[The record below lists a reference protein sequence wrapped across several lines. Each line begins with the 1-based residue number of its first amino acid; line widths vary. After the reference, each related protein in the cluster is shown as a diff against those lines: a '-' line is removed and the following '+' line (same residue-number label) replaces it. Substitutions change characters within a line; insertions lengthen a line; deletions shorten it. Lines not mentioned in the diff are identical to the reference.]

1 MGKKNLKKYKKYK
14 KKKNL
19 DEEEYDEKIE
29 SKNNKKWYG
38 SIFKDIPTLLQKLS
52 NSSFDELNHIT
63 SILSS
68 FEFSNIKEPSISNI
82 FISPQIISAIAN
94 LLNNDNYQI
103 KYNAISSLTNILICY
118 SDTDVDKILI
128 LNTDFCKYSMEI
140 IKDFTKVDKKT
151 KEYIKRTRTLK
162 NLLDLCM
169 LIIDMTDSDNLINN
183 NFISIIF
190 QFLFLVINN
199 NDLISEDLFE
209 HINQFLGSVFS
220 TIVIQI
226 EKMENKE
233 YSNILKT
240 YIEKMNNLFN
250 DKETSCS
257 NKANIGFIL
266 FYINLINYDYLKQN
280 NINLLPGLI
289 EYAFNE
295 LTKDNIINNLNIFS
309 ELIQSIEK
317 EKNLNDIEMK
327 KNEQTND
334 DIKAK
339 GKISSE
345 EINSLLN
352 NLKIFQEIITTV
364 EEPQSNSN
372 PKNENE
378 NNINMDEYEEID
390 EDNLDS
396 NMKNSDLFDDIIAKV
411 LNEILSVNNY
421 EPLKKMISQKIMN
434 NLSLLCNVQNKL
446 EDYYIN
452 DNDKILQ
459 MKEALGEIEYMS
471 LSAINNIIIKYNKF
485 LNAEYINSLYAFL
498 GQKMNQ
504 LLSNVRDNEYFLSLV
519 ILTLRTL
526 LDKYNGNFKN
536 FGENDYIYLLNIIQK
551 VNDNFIKCNVID
563 IISLCA
569 CVDNNF
575 KIGDELKKLLF
586 SENDIE
592 VLSHVINAFMDV
604 FKNDDLESNQY
615 LKNIGVMDLFSKA
628 VPEFKNKFKN
638 AKKEGK
644 LEQESIDY
652 CKDTFLNMKRFIKY
666 KDDNFKQLKILI

>member
-68 FEFSNIKEPSISNI
+68 FEFTNIKEPSISNI

-118 SDTDVDKILI
+118 ADTDVDKILI

-295 LTKDNIINNLNIFS
+295 LTKDNIINNINIFS

-339 GKISSE
+339 GKIASE

-471 LSAINNIIIKYNKF
+471 LSVINNIIIKYNKF
-485 LNAEYINSLYAFL
+485 LNVEYINSLYAFL

-504 LLSNVRDNEYFLSLV
+504 LLSNVRDSEYFLSLV

-536 FGENDYIYLLNIIQK
+536 FGENDYINLFNIIQK

-666 KDDNFKQLKILI
+666 KDDNFKQLKI

>member
-68 FEFSNIKEPSISNI
+68 FEFTNIKEPSISNI

-118 SDTDVDKILI
+118 ADTDVDKILI

-209 HINQFLGSVFS
+209 HINQFLGCVFS
-220 TIVIQI
+220 TIVLQM

-233 YSNILKT
+233 YINILKT

-339 GKISSE
+339 GKIASE

-471 LSAINNIIIKYNKF
+471 LSVINNIIIKYNKF

-504 LLSNVRDNEYFLSLV
+504 LLSNVRDSEYFLSLV

-536 FGENDYIYLLNIIQK
+536 FGENDYINLFNIIQK

-575 KIGDELKKLLF
+575 KIGDDLKKLLF

-666 KDDNFKQLKILI
+666 KDDNFKQLRI

>member
-233 YSNILKT
+233 YINILKT

-339 GKISSE
+339 GKIASE

-504 LLSNVRDNEYFLSLV
+504 LLSNVRDSEYFLSLV

-536 FGENDYIYLLNIIQK
+536 FGENDYINLLNIIQK

-666 KDDNFKQLKILI
+666 KDDNFKQLKI

>member
-68 FEFSNIKEPSISNI
+68 FEFTNIKEPSISNI

-118 SDTDVDKILI
+118 ADTDVDKILI

-233 YSNILKT
+233 CSNILKT

-317 EKNLNDIEMK
+317 EKNLNDIEIK

-339 GKISSE
+339 GKIASE

-471 LSAINNIIIKYNKF
+471 LSVINNIIIKYNKF

-536 FGENDYIYLLNIIQK
+536 FGENDYINLFNIIQK

-666 KDDNFKQLKILI
+666 KDDNFKQLKI

>member
-233 YSNILKT
+233 YINILKT

-339 GKISSE
+339 GKIASE

-504 LLSNVRDNEYFLSLV
+504 LLSNVRDSEYFLSLV

-536 FGENDYIYLLNIIQK
+536 FGENDYINLLNIIQK

-615 LKNIGVMDLFSKA
+615 LKNIGVIDLFSKA

-666 KDDNFKQLKILI
+666 KDDNFKQLKI

>member
-118 SDTDVDKILI
+118 ADTDVDKILI

-140 IKDFTKVDKKT
+140 ITDFKKVDKKT
-151 KEYIKRTRTLK
+151 KEYIKQIRTLK

-190 QFLFLVINN
+190 EFLFLIINN

-250 DKETSCS
+250 DKETSCL
-257 NKANIGFIL
+257 NKANISFIL

-327 KNEQTND
+327 KNEQSND

-339 GKISSE
+339 GKIASE

-364 EEPQSNSN
+364 EEPISNSN

-471 LSAINNIIIKYNKF
+471 LSVINNIIIKYNKF

-498 GQKMNQ
+498 GQKINQ

-536 FGENDYIYLLNIIQK
+536 FGENDYINLLNIIQK

-666 KDDNFKQLKILI
+666 KDDNFKQLKI

>member
-38 SIFKDIPTLLQKLS
+38 SIFKDIPALLQKLS

-68 FEFSNIKEPSISNI
+68 FEFTNIKEPSISNI

-118 SDTDVDKILI
+118 ADTDVDKILI

-257 NKANIGFIL
+257 NRANISFIL

-334 DIKAK
+334 DIKTK
-339 GKISSE
+339 GKIASE

-471 LSAINNIIIKYNKF
+471 LSVINNIIIKYNKF

-536 FGENDYIYLLNIIQK
+536 FGENDYINLFNIIQK

-575 KIGDELKKLLF
+575 KIGDDLKKLLF

-666 KDDNFKQLKILI
+666 KDDNFKQLKI

>member
-68 FEFSNIKEPSISNI
+68 FEFSNIKEPSISSI

-118 SDTDVDKILI
+118 ADTDVDKILI

-183 NFISIIF
+183 DFISIIF
-190 QFLFLVINN
+190 EFLFLIINN

-233 YSNILKT
+233 YINILKI

-339 GKISSE
+339 GKIASE

-452 DNDKILQ
+452 DNDNILQ
-459 MKEALGEIEYMS
+459 MKEASGEIEYMS

-504 LLSNVRDNEYFLSLV
+504 LLSNVRDSEYFLSLV

-536 FGENDYIYLLNIIQK
+536 FGENDYINLFNIIQK

-575 KIGDELKKLLF
+575 KIGDDLKKLLF

-615 LKNIGVMDLFSKA
+615 LKNIAVMDLFSKA

-666 KDDNFKQLKILI
+666 KDDNFKQLKI

>member
-140 IKDFTKVDKKT
+140 ITDFKKVDKKT
-151 KEYIKRTRTLK
+151 KEYIKQIRTLK

-190 QFLFLVINN
+190 EFLFLIINN

-233 YSNILKT
+233 YINILKT

-327 KNEQTND
+327 KYEQTND

-339 GKISSE
+339 GKIASE

-471 LSAINNIIIKYNKF
+471 LSVINNIIIKYNKF

-536 FGENDYIYLLNIIQK
+536 FGENDYINLFNIIQK

-575 KIGDELKKLLF
+575 KIGDDLKKLLF

-615 LKNIGVMDLFSKA
+615 LKNIAVMDLFSKA

-666 KDDNFKQLKILI
+666 KDDNFKQLKI

>member
-1 MGKKNLKKYKKYK
+1 MGKKNLNKYKKYK

-19 DEEEYDEKIE
+19 DQEEYEEKIKSNTE
-29 SKNNKKWYG
+29 KKWQG
-38 SIFKDIPTLLQKLS
+38 AIFKDIPTLLQKLT
-52 NSSFDELNHIT
+52 NSDFDELNHIT

-68 FEFSNIKEPSISNI
+68 FEFSNIKDPSISNI
-82 FISPQIISAIAN
+82 FISPQIISSLAN
-94 LLNNDNYQI
+94 LLNNEYYQI
-103 KYNAISSLTNILICY
+103 KYNAICSLTNILISY

-140 IKDFTKVDKKT
+140 IKEFTKVDKGS
-151 KEYIKRTRTLK
+151 KEYIKRIRTLN

-169 LIIDMTDSDNLINN
+169 LIIDMTDSDNLMNN
-183 NFISIIF
+183 NFINIIF
-190 QFLFLVINN
+190 QFLYLIINN
-199 NDLISEDLFE
+199 NDLINEDLLE
-209 HINQFLGSVFS
+209 HINQFLESVFS

-226 EKMENKE
+226 DKIENKE
-233 YSNILKT
+233 YSDIFKL

-250 DKETSCS
+250 NKETSNS
-257 NKANIGFIL
+257 IKANAGFLL

-289 EYAFNE
+289 EYSFNE

-317 EKNLNDIEMK
+317 EKNLNDIESK
-327 KNEQTND
+327 QNEQTND
-334 DIKAK
+334 DVKIK
-339 GKISSE
+339 GKLALD

-352 NLKIFQEIITTV
+352 NLKIFQEIITTID
-364 EEPQSNSN
+364 EPISN
-372 PKNENE
+372 PNSKKDNE

-390 EDNLDS
+390 DDNFDS
-396 NMKNSDLFDDIIAKV
+396 EMKNNDLFDDIITKV

-446 EDYYIN
+446 QDYYIN
-452 DNDKILQ
+452 DNDTILQ
-459 MKEALGEIEYMS
+459 MNESLGEIEYMS
-471 LSAINNIIIKYNKF
+471 LSIINNIIIKHHTL
-485 LNAEYINSLYAFL
+485 LNVEYINSLYAFL
-498 GQKMNQ
+498 GQKINQ
-504 LLSNVRDNEYFLSLV
+504 LIKNVKDNEYFLSLV

-536 FGENDYIYLLNIIQK
+536 FGKNDYLNLFNIIEK

-575 KIGDELKKLLF
+575 RIGEDLKKLLF

-615 LKNIGVMDLFSKA
+615 LKQIGVMELFSKA
-628 VPEFKNKFKN
+628 VPEFKNKFKK

-666 KDDNFKQLKILI
+666 KQDNFKQLKI

>member
-68 FEFSNIKEPSISNI
+68 FEFSNIKEPSISSI

-118 SDTDVDKILI
+118 ADTDVDKILI

-250 DKETSCS
+250 DKETSCL
-257 NKANIGFIL
+257 NKANISFIL

-339 GKISSE
+339 GKIASE

-536 FGENDYIYLLNIIQK
+536 FGENDYINLFNIIQK

-666 KDDNFKQLKILI
+666 KDDNFKQLKI

>member
-68 FEFSNIKEPSISNI
+68 FEFTNIKEPSISNI

-118 SDTDVDKILI
+118 ADTDVDKILI

-209 HINQFLGSVFS
+209 HINQFLGCVFS
-220 TIVIQI
+220 TIVLQM

-233 YSNILKT
+233 YINILKT

-317 EKNLNDIEMK
+317 EKNLNDIEIK

-334 DIKAK
+334 DIKEK
-339 GKISSE
+339 RKIASE

-471 LSAINNIIIKYNKF
+471 LSVINNIIIKYNKF

-536 FGENDYIYLLNIIQK
+536 FGENDYINLFNIIQK

-615 LKNIGVMDLFSKA
+615 LKQISVMELFSKA
-628 VPEFKNKFKN
+628 VPEFKNKFKK

-644 LEQESIDY
+644 FEQ
-652 CKDTFLNMKRFIKY
+652 
-666 KDDNFKQLKILI
+666 

>member
-68 FEFSNIKEPSISNI
+68 FEFTNIKEPSISNI

-118 SDTDVDKILI
+118 ADTDVDKILI

-209 HINQFLGSVFS
+209 HINQFLGCVFS
-220 TIVIQI
+220 TIVLQM

-233 YSNILKT
+233 YINILKT

-334 DIKAK
+334 DIKEK
-339 GKISSE
+339 RKIASE

-471 LSAINNIIIKYNKF
+471 LSVINNIIIKYNKF

-536 FGENDYIYLLNIIQK
+536 FGENDYINLFNIIQK

-666 KDDNFKQLKILI
+666 KDDNFKQLKI

>member
-68 FEFSNIKEPSISNI
+68 FEFTNIKEPSISNI

-118 SDTDVDKILI
+118 ADTDVDKILI

-233 YSNILKT
+233 YINILKT

-257 NKANIGFIL
+257 NKANISFIL

-317 EKNLNDIEMK
+317 EKNLNDIEIK

-339 GKISSE
+339 GKIASE

-471 LSAINNIIIKYNKF
+471 LSVINNIIIKYNKF

-504 LLSNVRDNEYFLSLV
+504 LLSNVRDSEYFLSLV

-536 FGENDYIYLLNIIQK
+536 FGENDYINLFNIIQK

-575 KIGDELKKLLF
+575 KIGDDLKKLLF

-666 KDDNFKQLKILI
+666 KDDNFKQLKI

>member
-118 SDTDVDKILI
+118 ADTDVDKILI

-233 YSNILKT
+233 YINILKT

-339 GKISSE
+339 GKIASE

-471 LSAINNIIIKYNKF
+471 LSVINNIIIKYNKF

-536 FGENDYIYLLNIIQK
+536 FGENDYINLFNIIQK

-666 KDDNFKQLKILI
+666 KDDNFKQLKI

>member
-68 FEFSNIKEPSISNI
+68 FEFSNIKEPSISSI

-118 SDTDVDKILI
+118 ADTDVDKILI

-233 YSNILKT
+233 YINILKT

-317 EKNLNDIEMK
+317 EKNLKDIEMK

-334 DIKAK
+334 DIKTK
-339 GKISSE
+339 GKIASE

-536 FGENDYIYLLNIIQK
+536 FGENDYINLLNIIQK

-666 KDDNFKQLKILI
+666 KDDNFKQLKI

>member
-68 FEFSNIKEPSISNI
+68 FEFSNIKEPSISSI

-118 SDTDVDKILI
+118 ADTDVDKILI

-233 YSNILKT
+233 CSNILKT

-250 DKETSCS
+250 DKETSYL
-257 NKANIGFIL
+257 NKANISFIL

-317 EKNLNDIEMK
+317 EKNLNDIEIK

-339 GKISSE
+339 GKIASE

-504 LLSNVRDNEYFLSLV
+504 LLSNVRDSEYFLSLV

-536 FGENDYIYLLNIIQK
+536 FGENDYINLFNIIQK

-575 KIGDELKKLLF
+575 KIGDDLKKLLF

-666 KDDNFKQLKILI
+666 KDDNFKQLKI

>member
-68 FEFSNIKEPSISNI
+68 FEFSNIKEPSISSI

-118 SDTDVDKILI
+118 ADTDVDKILI

-233 YSNILKT
+233 YINILKT

-339 GKISSE
+339 GKIASE

-471 LSAINNIIIKYNKF
+471 LSVINNIIIKYNKF

-536 FGENDYIYLLNIIQK
+536 FGENDYINLFNIIQK

-575 KIGDELKKLLF
+575 KIGDDLKKLLF

-666 KDDNFKQLKILI
+666 KDDNFKQLKI

>member
-118 SDTDVDKILI
+118 ADTDVDKILI

-233 YSNILKT
+233 YINILKT

-339 GKISSE
+339 GKIASE

-471 LSAINNIIIKYNKF
+471 LSVINNIIIKYNKF

-536 FGENDYIYLLNIIQK
+536 FGENDYINLFNIIQK

-575 KIGDELKKLLF
+575 KIGDDLKKLLF

-666 KDDNFKQLKILI
+666 KDDNFKQLKI

>member
-118 SDTDVDKILI
+118 ADTDVDKILI

-233 YSNILKT
+233 CSNILKT

-250 DKETSCS
+250 DKETSYL
-257 NKANIGFIL
+257 NKANISFIL

-317 EKNLNDIEMK
+317 EKNLNDIEIK

-339 GKISSE
+339 GKIASE

-536 FGENDYIYLLNIIQK
+536 FGENDYINLFNIIQK

-666 KDDNFKQLKILI
+666 KDDNFKQLKI

>member
-68 FEFSNIKEPSISNI
+68 FEFSNIKEPSISSI

-118 SDTDVDKILI
+118 ADTDVDKILI

-233 YSNILKT
+233 CSNILKT

-339 GKISSE
+339 GKIASE

-504 LLSNVRDNEYFLSLV
+504 LLSNVRDSEYFLSLV

-536 FGENDYIYLLNIIQK
+536 FGENDYINLFNIIQK

-575 KIGDELKKLLF
+575 KIGDDLKKLLF

-666 KDDNFKQLKILI
+666 KDDNFKQLKI

>member
-68 FEFSNIKEPSISNI
+68 FEFTNIKEPSISNI

-118 SDTDVDKILI
+118 ADTDVDKILI

-233 YSNILKT
+233 YINILKT

-339 GKISSE
+339 GKRASE

-396 NMKNSDLFDDIIAKV
+396 NIKNSDLFDDIIAKV

-519 ILTLRTL
+519 ILTFRTL

-536 FGENDYIYLLNIIQK
+536 FGENDYINLLNIIQK

-666 KDDNFKQLKILI
+666 KDDNFKQLKI

>member
-1 MGKKNLKKYKKYK
+1 M
-14 KKKNL
+14 
-19 DEEEYDEKIE
+19 
-29 SKNNKKWYG
+29 
-38 SIFKDIPTLLQKLS
+38 
-52 NSSFDELNHIT
+52 
-63 SILSS
+63 
-68 FEFSNIKEPSISNI
+68 
-82 FISPQIISAIAN
+82 
-94 LLNNDNYQI
+94 
-103 KYNAISSLTNILICY
+103 
-118 SDTDVDKILI
+118 
-128 LNTDFCKYSMEI
+128 
-140 IKDFTKVDKKT
+140 
-151 KEYIKRTRTLK
+151 
-162 NLLDLCM
+162 
-169 LIIDMTDSDNLINN
+169 
-183 NFISIIF
+183 
-190 QFLFLVINN
+190 
-199 NDLISEDLFE
+199 
-209 HINQFLGSVFS
+209 
-220 TIVIQI
+220 

-233 YSNILKT
+233 YINILKT

-257 NKANIGFIL
+257 NRANISFIL
-266 FYINLINYDYLKQN
+266 FYINLINYDYLKKN

-289 EYAFNE
+289 EYSFNE

-334 DIKAK
+334 DIKTK
-339 GKISSE
+339 GKIASE

-364 EEPQSNSN
+364 EEPISNSN

-536 FGENDYIYLLNIIQK
+536 FGENDYINLFNIIQK

-575 KIGDELKKLLF
+575 KIGDDLKKLLF

-666 KDDNFKQLKILI
+666 KDDNFKQLKI

>member
-68 FEFSNIKEPSISNI
+68 FEFTNIKEPSISNI

-118 SDTDVDKILI
+118 ADTDVDKILI

-233 YSNILKT
+233 YINILKT

-339 GKISSE
+339 GKIASE

-536 FGENDYIYLLNIIQK
+536 FGENDYINLLNIIQK

-666 KDDNFKQLKILI
+666 KDDNFKQLKI

>member
-68 FEFSNIKEPSISNI
+68 FEFTNIKEPSISNI

-118 SDTDVDKILI
+118 ADTDVDKILI

-233 YSNILKT
+233 YINILKT

-339 GKISSE
+339 GKIASE

-471 LSAINNIIIKYNKF
+471 LSAINNTIIKYNKF

-536 FGENDYIYLLNIIQK
+536 FGENDYMNLFNIIQK
-551 VNDNFIKCNVID
+551 VTDNFIKCNVID

-666 KDDNFKQLKILI
+666 KDDNFKQLKI

>member
-118 SDTDVDKILI
+118 ADTDVDKILI

-233 YSNILKT
+233 YINILKT

-327 KNEQTND
+327 KHEQTND

-339 GKISSE
+339 GKIASE

-471 LSAINNIIIKYNKF
+471 LSVINNIIIKYNKF

-536 FGENDYIYLLNIIQK
+536 FGENDYINLLNIIQK

-586 SENDIE
+586 GENDIE

-666 KDDNFKQLKILI
+666 KDDNFKQLKI

>member
-1 MGKKNLKKYKKYK
+1 MGKKNLKKYKK
-14 KKKNL
+14 KKNI
-19 DEEEYDEKIE
+19 DQEEYKEKIK
-29 SKNNKKWYG
+29 SSITDNK
-38 SIFKDIPTLLQKLS
+38 SHNILFKDKSSLLQKLTT
-52 NSSFDELNHIT
+52 DDYDTLNHIT

-68 FEFSNIKEPSISNI
+68 FEFDHIKDQSINNIL
-82 FISPQIISAIAN
+82 ISPEIILSLVN
-94 LLNNDNYQI
+94 LLNNEYYQI
-103 KYNAISSLTNILICY
+103 KYNAISSLTNILISF
-118 SDTDVDKILI
+118 SDTEVDKILI
-128 LNTDFCKYSMEI
+128 LKTDFCKYSIDI
-140 IKDFTKVDKKT
+140 IKSFIKVEKGN
-151 KEYIKRTRTLK
+151 KEYIKIIRTLK
-162 NLLDLCM
+162 NLLDLFM
-169 LIIDMTDSDNLINN
+169 LIMDMTDSDNLINN
-183 NFISIIF
+183 NFFNIIF
-190 QFLFLVINN
+190 QFLFLVNN
-199 NDLISEDLFE
+199 NTDLISEDLLE
-209 HINQFLGSVFS
+209 HINKFLGSVFS

-226 EKMENKE
+226 KTFNDNKE
-233 YSNILKT
+233 YYDVFKI

-250 DKETSCS
+250 NKDVS
-257 NKANIGFIL
+257 NENKSSIGFIL
-266 FYINLINYDYLKQN
+266 FYINLINYDFLKQN

-289 EYAFNE
+289 EYSFNE
-295 LTKDNIINNLNIFS
+295 LTKDDILKNLNIFS
-309 ELIQSIEK
+309 DLISSIDKEK
-317 EKNLNDIEMK
+317 ELNNIDSK
-327 KNEQTND
+327 KNEETND
-334 DIKAK
+334 DIKTKAK
-339 GKISSE
+339 LVSE

-364 EEPQSNSN
+364 EGPSPNN
-372 PKNENE
+372 KNENE

-396 NMKNSDLFDDIIAKV
+396 EMKNNDLFDEIITKV

-446 EDYYIN
+446 QDYYIN

-459 MKEALGEIEYMS
+459 MNEALGEIEYMS
-471 LSAINNIIIKYNKF
+471 LSIINNIIIKYHTL
-485 LNAEYINSLYAFL
+485 LNAEYINSLYVFL

-504 LLSNVRDNEYFLSLV
+504 LISNVRDNEYFLSLV

-536 FGENDYIYLLNIIQK
+536 FGKNDYINLFNIIEK
-551 VNDNFIKCNVID
+551 VSDNFIKCNVID

-575 KIGDELKKLLF
+575 RIGEDLKKLLF

-666 KDDNFKQLKILI
+666 KDDNFKQLKI

>member
-68 FEFSNIKEPSISNI
+68 FEFSNIKEPSISSI

-140 IKDFTKVDKKT
+140 ITDFKKVDKKT
-151 KEYIKRTRTLK
+151 KEYIKQIRTLK

-339 GKISSE
+339 GKIASE

-536 FGENDYIYLLNIIQK
+536 FGENDYINLLNIIQK

-666 KDDNFKQLKILI
+666 KDDNFKQLKI

>member
-118 SDTDVDKILI
+118 ADTDVDKILI

-140 IKDFTKVDKKT
+140 IKDFTNVDKKT

-199 NDLISEDLFE
+199 KDLISEDLFE
-209 HINQFLGSVFS
+209 HINQFLGSVIS

-233 YSNILKT
+233 YINILKT

-334 DIKAK
+334 DIKTK
-339 GKISSE
+339 GKIASE

-364 EEPQSNSN
+364 EEPISNSN

-471 LSAINNIIIKYNKF
+471 LSVINNIIIKYNKF

-536 FGENDYIYLLNIIQK
+536 FGENDYINLFNIIQK

-575 KIGDELKKLLF
+575 KIGDDLKKLLF
-586 SENDIE
+586 SENDLE

-615 LKNIGVMDLFSKA
+615 LKNIAVMDLFSKA

-666 KDDNFKQLKILI
+666 KDDNFKQLKI